1 MSVIKPSM
9 EWMLIFPEKEQP
21 SNPET
26 DYGRKEK
33 SLMSS
38 LMALV
43 RANNFCVCMFCF
55 ALHFSEINTNVFK
68 LYVNLDIFV
77 QVSCSLES
85 NICNT

>member
-33 SLMSS
+33 SP
-38 LMALV
+38 
-43 RANNFCVCMFCF
+43 
-55 ALHFSEINTNVFK
+55 
-68 LYVNLDIFV
+68 YVI
-77 QVSCSLES
+77 S
-85 NICNT
+85 NGLSKGE